1 MEPTLGNIFIALVD
15 EADVFDPVLHA
26 RNDFDLVD
34 ARPRWTETDFWS
46 IECEVVTTP
55 GGVFSPGGRRKVF
68 ISEMVAGVVQL
79 SFIGRIEGWPIGPA
93 GRTVTLTVMCKPALT
108 YTEQGQVASSA
119 EQIEIAALAGI
130 NDDPWWLFSDP
141 TDKRTAD
148 LVLASRSALLHWGRS
163 DLPPVLVDLIEG
175 SGFIDIGSGFVE
187 GSLEFEQ
194 PAQPISRVDVT
205 IKAEWQQSFPVVAN
219 LANAL
224 GNEGYFGTI
233 SSPDWGDFP
242 KVGESI
248 GDWTVIQSSV
258 EPRSPPAGVNELSRV
273 FTGVAGGN
281 RSLDAAKARTPT
293 QLRFR
298 RMFFDVDLLAT
309 TVLTANRRESVTFS
323 LVWEGQEIAGYQG
336 TTETVELECRNLRR
350 DLVSGTPPAWV
361 AGVAVGA
368 GQRCEFD
375 GAIWVC
381 TAAHITGASLYSD
394 FGKWAPLLLDYS
406 PSGGP
411 AMGIFFGATQQLTV
425 TTPQGNIQTVTRS
438 PTPGVRAIRYGMLQA
453 RAKLISGVRIIR
465 ASFDVP
471 WEDVRTI
478 TGRERMRIA
487 DDSIP
492 GGSMVG
498 KVVAIEADLVRGVAR
513 ITIAAAPGTQR
524 LEPAIF
530 PPSYA
535 VRPLTTMGIVAA
547 SVDKPYNV
555 QEQLLTQYELPAQY
569 DLARM
574 AEQMQTSFTL
584 EMAPT
589 SGTPDFEVTRHLGEY
604 PFSTDRMVDLN
615 P

>member
-15 EADVFDPVLHA
+15 EGEIFDPIVHA
-26 RNDFDLVD
+26 RHDFDLVN
-34 ARPRWTETDFWS
+34 ARPRWAETDFWS
-46 IECEVVTTP
+46 IECEVVTPT
-55 GGVFSPGGRRKVF
+55 GGVFSPGGRRRVF
-68 ISEMVAGVVQL
+68 ISEVVAGVVRL

-93 GRTVTLTVMCKPALT
+93 GRTVTLTVMCKPGIT
-108 YTEQGQVASSA
+108 YNDQGQVVSSA

-148 LVLASRSALLHWGRS
+148 LVLASRSALLHWSRS
-163 DLPPVLVDLIEG
+163 DLPPVLVDLIQG
-175 SGFIDIGSGFVE
+175 SGLIDIGSGFVE

-233 SSPDWGDFP
+233 STPDWSDFP

-258 EPRSPPAGVNELSRV
+258 SARNPPAGVNQLSRV

-298 RMFFDVDLLAT
+298 RMFFDVDLLVT
-309 TVLTANRRESVTFS
+309 SVLTANRRETVTFS
-323 LVWEGQEIAGYQG
+323 LMWEGQRIAGYQG

-350 DLVSGTPPAWV
+350 DLSSAAPPAWT
-361 AGVAVGA
+361 AGVAVAA

-375 GAIWVC
+375 GAVWVC
-381 TAAHITGASLYSD
+381 TAPHVTGASLYSD
-394 FGKWAPLLLDYS
+394 FANWAPLLLDYS

-411 AMGIFFGATQQLTV
+411 AMGVFFGAPQQLTV
-425 TTPQGNIQTVTRS
+425 TTPQGNIQTVLRI
-438 PTPGVRAIRYGMLQA
+438 PTPGARALLYGMLQA

-478 TGRERMRIA
+478 TGRERVRIA
-487 DDSIP
+487 DESIP
-492 GGSMVG
+492 GGSMIG
-498 KVVAIEADLVRGVAR
+498 KVVAIDADLVRGVAR
-513 ITIAAAPGTQR
+513 IKIAAAPGTQPI
-524 LEPAIF
+524 EPAIF
-530 PPSYA
+530 PPIYA

-547 SVDKPYNV
+547 SVDNPYNV
-555 QEQLLTQYELPAQY
+555 QEQLLAQFELPAQY

-589 SGTPDFEVTRHLGEY
+589 SSTPDFDVTLNLGAY